1 MYSYVG
7 APVYTCFFNH
17 KRTGFLLTMGLD
29 DDGPRGLALVRP
41 SPGENSSDSA
51 PQLPQ
56 HNTTRDDIVCRGD
69 IIWQYSLSAHPILP
83 ISIDIGR
90 PTDGVC
96 W

>member
-1 MYSYVG
+1 M
-7 APVYTCFFNH
+7 YTCFFITRTH
-17 KRTGFLLTMGLD
+17 KRISVFTMGLD

-41 SPGENSSDSA
+41 PGENTSDSA
-51 PQLPQ
+51 PELPQ
-56 HNTTRDDIVCRGD
+56 HNTTREDIVCRGD
-69 IIWQYSLSAHPILP
+69 IIWQYHLSAHPILP